1 MCINRYLT
9 KKNPSL
15 QQRQQNQPILRTLPP
30 NSKVG
35 PCLIMGIALASC
47 IGGLSSPI
55 SSPQNI
61 IAIQLLEP
69 NPGWGIWF
77 AVALPLTIICIMTT
91 WCMLLIYFRPT
102 RSTPRINAIKST
114 GFARP
119 SYSQIWVVFVCL
131 LTIGLWCGE
140 TAMESFWGDNGVI
153 ALIPFVLLFG
163 TNMLSK
169 TDLNNFLWSVVT
181 LGRETVYH
189 AYIYIDTRFFCD
201 VI

>member
-1 MCINRYLT
+1 
-9 KKNPSL
+9 
-15 QQRQQNQPILRTLPP
+15 
-30 NSKVG
+30 
-35 PCLIMGIALASC
+35 MGIALASC

-91 WCMLLIYFRPT
+91 WGMLLIYFRPT
-102 RSTPRINAIKST
+102 RSTPQINAIKST
-114 GFARP
+114 GIARP
-119 SYSQIWVVFVCL
+119 SYSQVWVVFVCL
-131 LTIGLWCGE
+131 LTIALWCGE

-181 LGRETVYH
+181 LGKEDCISC
-189 AYIYIDTRFFCD
+189 IYI
-201 VI
+201 